1 MLVDVP
7 QIGKAN
13 HVTSVL
19 VKDQI
24 FTHVH
29 FIEQEYGA
37 LLSVLTSTKS
47 GYLCEHLI
55 NLISS

>member
-13 HVTSVL
+13 YVTSVL

-24 FTHVH
+24 FTYVH
-29 FIEQEYGA
+29 LIKQEDDA
-37 LLSVLTSTKS
+37 FLSVWTSINS
-47 GYLCEHLI
+47 GYRCEHLI
-55 NLISS
+55 NLI